1 MIADLQPSL
10 ETPHTVEQTN
20 RPADPEPSAEARKMP
35 QSIADA
41 GLRKA
46 FLADLTL
53 KTMYISAS
61 PNLRELA
68 YSLRLPYRVVDE
80 VFRQLR
86 VEQLLEVTGMT
97 GNTPCLGL
105 TARGRE
111 RAVQLLEV
119 CQYTGPAPVSLDD
132 YVQQVRRQST
142 REVEIHSADMH
153 RAFSHLVL
161 DDKFL
166 DQLGT
171 AMNSGAP
178 IFLYG
183 PSGTGKTVIATAL
196 PRVLA
201 CDHVWIPFA
210 VQVENQVI
218 TLFDPHVH
226 DAVSSMEMEET
237 DPRWVLCRRPTVL
250 VGGELTADMLELQLN
265 PMTKFYH
272 APVQMKANNG
282 VLVIDDFG
290 RQRVRPEEL
299 LNRWVVPLDRGVDI
313 LTLAGGKKVQVPFEM
328 LVVFATNLSPAELA
342 DAAFLRRMQ
351 TKILVGTV
359 SHEQFHEIFNRVCRD
374 AGLEFEPAVID
385 DVIDIIENQ
394 QHEPLRA
401 CHPRDIVNQIRWAAR
416 YAERAPSVDRASV
429 LVAVEAYFLPL
440 SR

>member
-1 MIADLQPSL
+1 
-10 ETPHTVEQTN
+10 
-20 RPADPEPSAEARKMP
+20 MP
-35 QSIADA
+35 QSVADA

-68 YSLRLPYRVVDE
+68 ASLRLPYRVADE

-86 VEQLLEVTGMT
+86 TEQLLEVTGMT

-105 TARGRE
+105 TGRGRE
-111 RAVQLLEV
+111 RALQLLEV

-142 REVEIHSADMH
+142 REVDIHAAEMH

-161 DDKFL
+161 DAKLL
-166 DQLGT
+166 DRLGT
-171 AMNSGAP
+171 AVNSGAP

-183 PSGTGKTVIATAL
+183 PSGSGKTVIATTL
-196 PRVLA
+196 PQVLGGEQ
-201 CDHVWIPFA
+201 VWIPFA

-226 DAVSSMEMEET
+226 DAVSSMNMEDT
-237 DPRWVLCRRPTVL
+237 DPRWVLCHRPTVL

-265 PMTKFYH
+265 PITKFYH

-299 LNRWVVPLDRGVDI
+299 LNRWVVPLDRGVDF

-328 LVVFATNLSPAELA
+328 LVVFATNLDPSQLA

-351 TKILVGTV
+351 SKIRVGTV
-359 SHEQFHEIFNRVCRD
+359 SHEQFVEIFERVCSEGGLRCD
-374 AGLEFEPAVID
+374 AATINE
-385 DVIDIIENQ
+385 VIDIIENQ

-401 CHPRDIVNQIRWAAR
+401 CHPRDIINQIRWAAR
-416 YAERAPSVDRASV
+416 YAEREPSLDRVSV
-429 LVAVEAYFLPL
+429 VAAVEAYFLPQNQ
-440 SR
+440 